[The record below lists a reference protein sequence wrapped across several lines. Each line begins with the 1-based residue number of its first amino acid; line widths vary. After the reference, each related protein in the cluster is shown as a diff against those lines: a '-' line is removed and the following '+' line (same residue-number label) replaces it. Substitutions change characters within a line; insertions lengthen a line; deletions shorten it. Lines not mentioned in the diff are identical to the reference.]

1 MEEFR
6 ENLPKMKEE
15 RAGNDTKRTW
25 SAKKNFFIALA
36 ICAVGFIAGLAV
48 APLTIERGNQKIEE
62 AASKS
67 EEAENEFSKAKSEC
81 AAAWERIME
90 LAGKSKL
97 TSAEKDEQD
106 KLRKSYRE
114 LENREK
120 ILWEAWRAAAQ
131 ETNAEIKK
139 QFKK

>member
-25 SAKKNFFIALA
+25 SAKKNFLIALA

-48 APLTIERGNQKIEE
+48 TPLTIEWGKQKIVK
-62 AASKS
+62 AAIKS
-67 EEAENEFSKAKSEC
+67 EEAENELSETESKLAEVDK
-81 AAAWERIME
+81 RRQE
-90 LAGKSKL
+90 LRLKSKL
-97 TSAEKDEQD
+97 TSAEKDELK
-106 KLRKSYRE
+106 KLGDSYTD
-114 LENREK
+114 LDNRVFIQSEIWK
-120 ILWEAWRAAAQ
+120 EAVR
-131 ETNAEIKK
+131 ETNEEIKK